1 MKTRILL
8 ADDHPF
14 LIIGLRSL
22 LKSRFEIVGAA
33 ADGKTLLDLALDLRP
48 DIVITD
54 MSMPIMNGLEVTR
67 RLREADAK
75 IKIIFLT
82 MHSDVDLIREAFDVG
97 ASGYV
102 LKSCAV
108 EDLAAAIRS
117 VSEGKRFLT
126 ASLAKGRLES
136 MNSTTQALPEA
147 GSVRLTSRERQVL
160 QLVAEGRIMK
170 EIAALLGISVRTA
183 GFHRYNIMDKLQLR
197 STAELTQ
204 YAIRRNLVCLSS
216 ARTLCPLEAPPTT
229 LKQKERKANS

>member
-14 LIIGLRSL
+14 LIEGLRSL
-22 LKSRFEIVGAA
+22 LDTRFEIVGTA
-33 ADGKTLLDLALDLRP
+33 ADGKTLLDLALDLQP

-54 MSMPIMNGLEVTR
+54 ISMPIMIGLEVTR
-67 RLREADAK
+67 RLRELGSK
-75 IKIIFLT
+75 IRIIVLT
-82 MHSDVDLIREAFDVG
+82 MHADVDLVREAFRMG

-117 VSEGKRFLT
+117 VSEGRLFL
-126 ASLAKGRLES
+126 ADSLAKGRLEGV
-136 MNSTTQALPEA
+136 NATGRVPPEA
-147 GSVRLTSRERQVL
+147 GSVSLTARERQVL

-170 EIAALLGISVRTA
+170 EIAALLGISVSTA

-204 YAIRRNLVCLSS
+204 YAIRRKLVCL
-216 ARTLCPLEAPPTT
+216 
-229 LKQKERKANS
+229 

>member
-14 LIIGLRSL
+14 LIQGLRSIL
-22 LKSRFEIVGAA
+22 EPHYEIVGTA
-33 ADGKTLLDLALDLRP
+33 ADGGALLDLARKLHP
-48 DIVITD
+48 DVVITD
-54 MSMPIMNGLEVTR
+54 MSMPIMNGIEVTR
-67 RLREADAK
+67 RLREEGSK

-82 MHSDVDLIREAFDVG
+82 MHSDIELVTEAFRAG

-108 EDLAAAIRS
+108 EELATAIRT
-117 VSEGKRFLT
+117 VSEGKLYLT
-126 ASLAKGRLES
+126 SSLAKGRLEYV
-136 MNSTTQALPEA
+136 NTA
-147 GSVRLTSRERQVL
+147 GSVLPESGSVNLTPRERQVL

-170 EIAALLGISVRTA
+170 QIAAILDISVSTA

-204 YAIRRNLVCLSS
+204 YAIKRKIVCL
-216 ARTLCPLEAPPTT
+216 
-229 LKQKERKANS
+229 